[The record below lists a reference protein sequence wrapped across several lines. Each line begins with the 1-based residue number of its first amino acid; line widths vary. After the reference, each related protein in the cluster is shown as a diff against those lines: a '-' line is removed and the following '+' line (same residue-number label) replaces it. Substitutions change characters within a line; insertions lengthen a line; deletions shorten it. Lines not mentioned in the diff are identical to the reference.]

1 MNLAHELFLLTA
13 HLSQLRSQDHHIQ
26 LFIEGINDIFFGQEF
41 AWLSEKGTG
50 NNLQIPV
57 STRAKT
63 YGIIVCRG
71 ESDFDAESFAL
82 LQNAIQM
89 LAIAL
94 EKLEQDHFISD
105 QQLHLQ
111 HLVAEKTRELTRFN
125 NHMVGRE
132 VRMIALKEEVNELL
146 KKMGEPEKYKISCSL
161 PT

>member
-1 MNLAHELFLLTA
+1 
-13 HLSQLRSQDHHIQ
+13 
-26 LFIEGINDIFFGQEF
+26 
-41 AWLSEKGTG
+41 
-50 NNLQIPV
+50 
-57 STRAKT
+57 
-63 YGIIVCRG
+63 
-71 ESDFDAESFAL
+71 
-82 LQNAIQM
+82 M